1 MGGRSAWPDLAGGA
15 AKPGGRRLGVAR
27 PRRGLLG
34 RALAAAA
41 RPVLAGALLRAT
53 ADGDAGGL
61 TRPRRAAAC
70 ETEA

>member
-15 AKPGGRRLGVAR
+15 AKPGGWRLGVAR

-41 RPVLAGALLRAT
+41 RLVLAGRSFGPQQT
-53 ADGDAGGL
+53 AA
-61 TRPRRAAAC
+61 RAA
-70 ETEA
+70 